1 MATII
6 ELDYKGW
13 EHPAMATLGGL
24 LHLSISPH
32 EPTTGNIVVKFVLCL
47 SAQQYGPLI
56 IQMSTV
62 IWLPGFKQE

>member
-24 LHLSISPH
+24 LHLPISPR
-32 EPTTGNIVVKFVLCL
+32 EPTAGNTVVKFVFCL
-47 SAQQYGPLI
+47 SPQQHGPLI
-56 IQMSTV
+56 IPMSAV
-62 IWLPGFKQE
+62 IWVLGFKQE